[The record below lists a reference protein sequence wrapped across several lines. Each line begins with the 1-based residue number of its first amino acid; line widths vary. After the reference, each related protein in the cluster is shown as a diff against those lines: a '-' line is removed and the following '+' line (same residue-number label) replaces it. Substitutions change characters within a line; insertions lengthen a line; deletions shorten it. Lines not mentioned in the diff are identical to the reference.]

1 MEKNT
6 IRVSDKY
13 IRSLIREAI
22 GNMPDMPVGTDD
34 TDVETAVEDN
44 EEPVDENGG
53 QIRLSESQLR
63 EFVSYSVARL
73 LRESGYLRAPDGD
86 GSFELDFGPYELNGV
101 EDIVNRVLAEKGLGE
116 EWLEE
121 NDPFPVKVRISYG
134 ITPGPDDDQV
144 LGLPGN
150 TDDTRLTGWEIISPV
165 DPSIRGF
172 VEEVLGEYLKSGDF
186 DLDGELVERGILRE
200 SADDADRA
208 YEEDLDDEGL
218 DPVLTGSHEK
228 VGSLPDVPN
237 RYEGMTWDEYVEAK
251 KREREEDERK
261 AEKGLDPVLTGG
273 KGGSVGGFGSKD
285 KTRLTGEDLDEMVR
299 KVVEKVIKEGEE
311 PGNEGMPADNFPKK
325 ASGTFTMRTRRG
337 NVDKY
342 KVFVE
347 KTDNEELLTDIF
359 IYEPMGKEWYPQ
371 AEYVVDIEEYTNGT
385 WLPYWETF
393 NGDVSIRSLANCFD
407 KVVKLWK
414 KVGYLHD
421 EDDEIPFRY
430 SGDYMKGAP
439 KGMF

>member
-22 GNMPDMPVGTDD
+22 ENTPDTDIPMGTDTDD
-34 TDVETAVEDN
+34 TGVETTGEDN
-44 EEPVDENGG
+44 GEPVDENGG

-73 LRESGYLRAPDGD
+73 LRESGYLRAPEGD
-86 GSFELDFGPYELNGV
+86 GSFELDFGPYEQDGV

-150 TDDTRLTGWEIISPV
+150 TDDTRLTGWEITSPV

-186 DLDGELVERGILRE
+186 DLDGELVGCGILRE
-200 SADDADRA
+200 AADDADRA

-228 VGSLPDVPN
+228 AGSLPDVPN

-285 KTRLTGEDLDEMVR
+285 ETRLTGEDLAEMVR
-299 KVVEKVIKEGEE
+299 KTTRALMERTLREDTDSLGQYHGSLRLDQEGDF
-311 PGNEGMPADNFPKK
+311 ARK
-325 ASGTFTMRTRRG
+325 
-337 NVDKY
+337 
-342 KVFVE
+342 
-347 KTDNEELLTDIF
+347 IF
-359 IYEPMGKEWYPQ
+359 AVMG
-371 AEYVVDIEEYTNGT
+371 DIEDQMADIERRMEADEDYDDQNTADYYSALKSAYNA
-385 WLPYWETF
+385 L
-393 NGDVSIRSLANCFD
+393 DSLARFENA
-407 KVVKLWK
+407 
-414 KVGYLHD
+414 
-421 EDDEIPFRY
+421 
-430 SGDYMKGAP
+430 DY
-439 KGMF
+439 